1 MAAQQYD
8 GSSIKTLTWN
18 EHIRQRSGM
27 YIGRLGN
34 GDNQDDGI
42 YILLKEVVDNA
53 IDEFTMGF
61 GKQVQITVEDGMVT
75 VRDFGRGI
83 PHENNSVIRCVSS
96 LNTGGKF
103 DDKNFK
109 KSVGMNGVGTKAVI
123 MIPKEVIV

>member
-75 VRDFGRGI
+75 AVSYTHLRA
-83 PHENNSVIRCVSS
+83 HE
-96 LNTGGKF
+96 T
-103 DDKNFK
+103 
-109 KSVGMNGVGTKAVI
+109 
-123 MIPKEVIV
+123 

>member
-42 YILLKEVVDNA
+42 YILLK
-53 IDEFTMGF
+53 
-61 GKQVQITVEDGMVT
+61 
-75 VRDFGRGI
+75 
-83 PHENNSVIRCVSS
+83 
-96 LNTGGKF
+96 
-103 DDKNFK
+103 
-109 KSVGMNGVGTKAVI
+109 
-123 MIPKEVIV
+123 

>member
-1 MAAQQYD
+1 MAEQQYD

-75 VRDFGRGI
+75 VRDFGRRR
-83 PHENNSVIRCVSS
+83 HS
-96 LNTGGKF
+96 
-103 DDKNFK
+103 
-109 KSVGMNGVGTKAVI
+109 A
-123 MIPKEVIV
+123 

>member
-1 MAAQQYD
+1 
-8 GSSIKTLTWN
+8 
-18 EHIRQRSGM
+18 M

-83 PHENNSVIRCVSS
+83 PHENNSVIR
-96 LNTGGKF
+96 
-103 DDKNFK
+103 
-109 KSVGMNGVGTKAVI
+109 
-123 MIPKEVIV
+123 